1 MKYSRKMQRMHELQV
16 VRSIKSETGKVSL
29 TSDKRPESNPTEAEG
44 NPEEDN
50 SK

>member
-29 TSDKRPESNPTEAEG
+29 TPEKRPESTTTAADD
-44 NPEEDN
+44 NPEDD